1 MICNNLKPSHFFTEN
16 VTGPSDPD
24 KEQSM
29 EMKSDAAAAS
39 DTVRPAQSVVS
50 KKRGDYVS
58 YDQCIQQE
66 NPRNQ
71 KAAKFLHKIIVK
83 L

>member
-1 MICNNLKPSHFFTEN
+1 
-16 VTGPSDPD
+16 
-24 KEQSM
+24 M